1 MAGIDSLLKMVRD
14 HGADELR
21 LGTDR
26 DPRILKAGA
35 PVRTSIPTTNDD
47 FLRILLDPMFTPALE
62 AQLRAEGRVETTHQ
76 AQGDAAYTVAL
87 TRRGNPGPTDPMPFD
102 VVFRK
107 GQAAAPPVE
116 VVRVAPAP
124 VVARPSAPVG
134 GSPVASSD
142 VLSLLRRAALTNA
155 SDIHLCTG
163 EIPSLRIDGSLRLI
177 DGPPARVEALFES
190 LLDEAAREQLDGGRS
205 VDRLVDAG
213 DAGRFRVNLYR
224 VAGKLAAAVRVLP
237 RGAPTLA
244 ELNLPPGIEDCVA
257 LPHGLV
263 LVCGPTGSG
272 KSATLAALAEAALS
286 NAAARGQGKLLIT
299 LEEPVEYVIAPRPTG
314 IVRQR
319 QIGRDVLDFPSGL
332 RDALREDP
340 DILLIGE
347 MRDPETIG
355 LAMTAAETGHLV
367 LSSVH
372 SRSAASTVERIV
384 DSYPPGRQAQIR
396 VQLADALRAIVS
408 QRLVP
413 AMRGGRVPAV
423 EILRG
428 TSSVGSLIREGKTAQ
443 LTTAIQSG
451 RKDGMVPLE
460 RSLADLVRS
469 QHITRDQAHHA
480 ANDIPTLTQFLG

>member
-1 MAGIDSLLKMVRD
+1 MPGIDSLLKMVRD

-26 DPRILKAGA
+26 DPRILKAGS
-35 PVRTSIPTTNDD
+35 PVRTSIPTTNDE
-47 FLRILLDPMFTPALE
+47 FLRILLDPLFTPALE
-62 AQLRAEGRVETTHQ
+62 AQLRAEGRVETAHSSP
-76 AQGDAAYTVAL
+76 GDGAYTVAL

-107 GQAAAPPVE
+107 REVAASPPAT
-116 VVRVAPAP
+116 VRVASAS
-124 VVARPSAPVG
+124 VVARPSPPLG
-134 GSPVASSD
+134 GSPIASSD

-163 EIPSLRIDGSLRLI
+163 EVPSLRIDGSLRLI

-190 LLDEAAREQLDGGRS
+190 LLDEVARDQLDGGRS

-272 KSATLAALAEAALS
+272 KSATLAALADAALS

-299 LEEPVEYVIAPRPTG
+299 LEEPVEYVIAPRSTG

-460 RSLADLVRS
+460 RSLADLVRA
-469 QHITRDQAHHA
+469 QHITREQAHHA